1 MGALASTIEADVV
14 EIKEEIRAANAK
26 ESKRSN
32 TISKMYSYIRDIS
45 SSKEK
50 IVERNKGKLNLEKQ
64 HDKGALRE
72 IMNKIL
78 LPFTGYLGKLISN
91 FKDYSKI
98 LNGKAGE
105 KSKEYMWKM
114 ANWSHIF
121 DEIIKDLMRV
131 GHYFR

>member
-32 TISKMYSYIRDIS
+32 TISKIYSYIRDIS

-121 DEIIKDLMRV
+121 DEIIKELMRV
-131 GHYFR
+131 EHYFR

>member
-1 MGALASTIEADVV
+1 MV

-32 TISKMYSYIRDIS
+32 TISKIYSYIRDIS

-121 DEIIKDLMRV
+121 DEIIKELMRV

>member
-32 TISKMYSYIRDIS
+32 TISKIYSYIMDIS

-78 LPFTGYLGKLISN
+78 LPFTGYLGKLISK

-98 LNGKAGE
+98 LNGRAGE

-121 DEIIKDLMRV
+121 DEIIKELMRV

>member
-1 MGALASTIEADVV
+1 MGALASTMEADVV

-32 TISKMYSYIRDIS
+32 TISKIYSYIRDIS

-121 DEIIKDLMRV
+121 DEIIKELMRL

>member
-14 EIKEEIRAANAK
+14 EKKEEIRAANAK

-32 TISKMYSYIRDIS
+32 TISKIYSYIRDIS

-121 DEIIKDLMRV
+121 DEIIKELMRV

>member
-1 MGALASTIEADVV
+1 MV

-121 DEIIKDLMRV
+121 DEIIKELMRV

>member
-1 MGALASTIEADVV
+1 MV

-32 TISKMYSYIRDIS
+32 TISKIYSYIMDIS

-78 LPFTGYLGKLISN
+78 LPFTGYFGKLISK

-98 LNGKAGE
+98 LNGRAGE

-121 DEIIKDLMRV
+121 DEIIKELMRV

>member
-32 TISKMYSYIRDIS
+32 TISKIYSYIRDIS

-121 DEIIKDLMRV
+121 DEIIKELMRV

>member
-1 MGALASTIEADVV
+1 MGAMASTIETDLA
-14 EIKEEIRAANAK
+14 EIKDEIKMANAK

-32 TISKMYSYIRDIS
+32 TISKIYSYIRDIS

-64 HDKGALRE
+64 DDKGALRE

-78 LPFTGYLGKLISN
+78 IPFTSYLGKLISN

-121 DEIIKDLMRV
+121 DEVIKELMRV

>member
-32 TISKMYSYIRDIS
+32 TISKIYSYIRDIS

-78 LPFTGYLGKLISN
+78 LPFTGYFGKLISK

-98 LNGKAGE
+98 LNGRAGE

-121 DEIIKDLMRV
+121 DEIIKELIRV

>member
-1 MGALASTIEADVV
+1 MSTIEADVV

-32 TISKMYSYIRDIS
+32 TISKIYSYIRDIS

-121 DEIIKDLMRV
+121 DEIIKELMRV

>member
-121 DEIIKDLMRV
+121 DEIIKELMRV

>member
-1 MGALASTIEADVV
+1 LGALASTIEADVV

-32 TISKMYSYIRDIS
+32 TISKIYSYIRDIS

-121 DEIIKDLMRV
+121 DEIIKELMRV